1 MNTRLQVE
9 HPVTELITGLD
20 LVELMIRVANGEKLP
35 ITQDD
40 VTINGWAME
49 CRVYAESPYRNFL
62 PSTGRLRGYQPPP
75 SGDHVRIDAGVVEGS
90 EISMYYDP
98 MIAKLVTWG
107 ESRDQAIEKM
117 IESLDQYY
125 IRGVDTNLPFVSA
138 IMQHPRF
145 KAGDLTTGFIAEEYP
160 DGFGIQQVDGNLVNQ
175 LVCVLATIHHRLI
188 HRAATVS
195 NQVEGYGRKVSTQWT
210 VVIDGQ
216 NHQVSIDSQPEC
228 WKVNLDG
235 KEYIVEDHWLPTQQ
249 VYAGKV
255 DGDPLYL
262 QVEKSGVSY
271 NVVCGA
277 FADTIRVMTSPT
289 ARLNELM
296 LEKQAPDMSRFLL
309 SPMPGLLVSLSVEAG
324 QAVKAGQELAVIEA
338 MKMENSLKANHDC
351 TVATVLA
358 QPGQTLEV
366 DQPIVEFESS
376 S

>member
-1 MNTRLQVE
+1 
-9 HPVTELITGLD
+9 
-20 LVELMIRVANGEKLP
+20 
-35 ITQDD
+35 
-40 VTINGWAME
+40 
-49 CRVYAESPYRNFL
+49 
-62 PSTGRLRGYQPPP
+62 
-75 SGDHVRIDAGVVEGS
+75 
-90 EISMYYDP
+90 
-98 MIAKLVTWG
+98 
-107 ESRDQAIEKM
+107 
-117 IESLDQYY
+117 
-125 IRGVDTNLPFVSA
+125 
-138 IMQHPRF
+138 
-145 KAGDLTTGFIAEEYP
+145 
-160 DGFGIQQVDGNLVNQ
+160 
-175 LVCVLATIHHRLI
+175 
-188 HRAATVS
+188 VS

-255 DGDPLYL
+255 DGVPLYL

-324 QAVKAGQELAVIEA
+324 QSVKAGQELAVIEA